1 MDLETYRKSLKKRVF
16 LGIFYLDDQSLT
28 TYIIQIFFILFQPDL
43 IKSLGYPSEEHF
55 IQSQDGYIVTMHR
68 IPHGYNNTL
77 VEENKPRPV
86 VLLAHCMMASSVVFT
101 FGPTNQSL
109 AYLLAD
115 EGRF

>member
-1 MDLETYRKSLKKRVF
+1 MYV
-16 LGIFYLDDQSLT
+16 
-28 TYIIQIFFILFQPDL
+28 YIYFFLFQPDL
-43 IKSLGYPSEEHF
+43 VKSLGYPIEEHS

-68 IPHGYNNTL
+68 IPHGFLNEDQDN
-77 VEENKPRPV
+77 PRPV

-115 EGRF
+115 EG